1 MLDEVFKEARANMQR
16 NVDALKRHLLKMR
29 TGRATPSLVSE
40 IRVDCY
46 GEKTPLSQLATISV
60 PESGLLIV
68 QPWDPSL
75 LKEIETSILRSGDDL
90 TPASDGNVIRI
101 TIPPLSEE
109 RRKNIS
115 ATAAKYCEECRAAVR
130 NVRKEAKNQIRTL
143 EREKE
148 ISEDRASVA
157 FDDLQKMTDEF
168 MAEIDKIQESKHK
181 ELMEF

>member
-1 MLDEVFKEARANMQR
+1 MLDEVFKEARSNMQR

-29 TGRATPSLVSE
+29 TGRATPSLVSD
-40 IRVDCY
+40 IRIDCY
-46 GEKTPLSQLATISV
+46 GEKTPLSQLATVSV
-60 PESGLLIV
+60 PESGLLVI
-68 QPWDPSL
+68 QPWDPNL
-75 LKEIETSILRSGDDL
+75 LKEIESSLLRSGDNL

-115 ATAAKYCEECRAAVR
+115 AAAAKHCEECRAAVR
-130 NVRKEAKNQIRTL
+130 NVRKEAKNEIRGL

-157 FDDLQKMTDEF
+157 FDDLQEMTDEF
-168 MAEIDKIQESKHK
+168 VGQIDKIQESKQK

>member
-1 MLDEVFKEARANMQR
+1 MLDEVFKEARSNMQK

-29 TGRATPSLVSE
+29 TGRATPSLVSD
-40 IRVDCY
+40 IRINCY

-60 PESGLLIV
+60 PESGLLVI

-75 LKEIETSILRSGDDL
+75 LKEIESSLLRSGDNL

-101 TIPPLSEE
+101 TLPPLSEE
-109 RRKNIS
+109 RRKNVS
-115 ATAAKYCEECRAAVR
+115 AAAAKHCEECRAAIR
-130 NVRKEAKNQIRTL
+130 NVRKEAKNEIRGL
-143 EREKE
+143 EKE
-148 ISEDRASVA
+148 KDISEDRASVA

-168 MAEIDKIQESKHK
+168 IAQIDKIQESKQK